1 MSKPSLLRRVFSALW
16 NGITR
21 IRLALS
27 NLLFLLMIAI
37 IYFFYVGGAPEPLP
51 ERAALLLNLSG
62 TVVDQKSQ
70 VEPLMALLGEPSPT
84 DHEVLLRD
92 VLEAIEYARDDP
104 AINSLVMELDYLM
117 YVGIS
122 KTQEIVHALESFR
135 ESGKP
140 IVVVGDYFTQDQY
153 LLASHADS
161 VIIHPLGGVAL
172 EGYSSYRNYFRE
184 ALEKISVNVHVFRAG
199 AHKSAMEPFVRDDM
213 SPGEKELTGRWL
225 ETLWGQYTSIVEAQR
240 ELAPGAVN
248 DYVNNFARR
257 LASQGGDS
265 ARAAL
270 EAGLVDQM
278 LSRQAS
284 NDYLTELVGAKNED
298 GLYEAVAFERY
309 VARKRPISLPGDM
322 AGDRVAV
329 ITAQGNML
337 PGEQPPGTIGG
348 DSLAQ
353 LIRTTS
359 EKDGV
364 KAIVLRVNS
373 GGGSMFASEII
384 RQQVLH
390 ARARGI
396 PVVVSMGAVAASG
409 GYYIAAQADEIWATP
424 STITGSIGVFAAFPT
439 FEQLLQRLGVHT
451 DGVGTTALA
460 GSLRA
465 DRPLNPELVA
475 ALNSGIAFAYK
486 SFVQIVAEGR
496 DMSLEEVDPLAQG
509 RVWSAPDALQAGLVD
524 GVGSLEDAIA
534 AAAARAGVEDYQV
547 DYVEQPRSPRDLLM
561 QQLADRVGSLRIWT
575 QSTANTALAGLLQPV
590 AEAAEEIANLQDPGH
605 LYLRCVS
612 CSAMR

>member
-21 IRLALS
+21 IRQALS
-27 NLLFLLMIAI
+27 NLLFLLIIAI
-37 IYFFYVGGAPEPLP
+37 IYFIYVGDAPEPLP

-140 IVVVGDYFTQDQY
+140 VVVVGDYFTQDQY
-153 LLASHADS
+153 LLATHADS

-199 AHKSAMEPFVRDDM
+199 EHKSAMEPFVRDDM

-270 EAGLVDQM
+270 EAGLVDQV

-298 GLYEAVAFERY
+298 LSCTVGATY
-309 VARKRPISLPGDM
+309 
-322 AGDRVAV
+322 
-329 ITAQGNML
+329 
-337 PGEQPPGTIGG
+337 
-348 DSLAQ
+348 
-353 LIRTTS
+353 RT
-359 EKDGV
+359 
-364 KAIVLRVNS
+364 
-373 GGGSMFASEII
+373 
-384 RQQVLH
+384 
-390 ARARGI
+390 
-396 PVVVSMGAVAASG
+396 
-409 GYYIAAQADEIWATP
+409 
-424 STITGSIGVFAAFPT
+424 
-439 FEQLLQRLGVHT
+439 
-451 DGVGTTALA
+451 
-460 GSLRA
+460 
-465 DRPLNPELVA
+465 
-475 ALNSGIAFAYK
+475 
-486 SFVQIVAEGR
+486 
-496 DMSLEEVDPLAQG
+496 
-509 RVWSAPDALQAGLVD
+509 
-524 GVGSLEDAIA
+524 
-534 AAAARAGVEDYQV
+534 
-547 DYVEQPRSPRDLLM
+547 
-561 QQLADRVGSLRIWT
+561 
-575 QSTANTALAGLLQPV
+575 
-590 AEAAEEIANLQDPGH
+590 
-605 LYLRCVS
+605 
-612 CSAMR
+612 